1 MTNRLDSH
9 DRMATAPP
17 PRLAAPSGD
26 CCAAREIL
34 RIREG
39 ELQDLKGP
47 CRNSSCRLHYA
58 HSGPCDGRRA
68 T

>member
-1 MTNRLDSH
+1 MTNNRDVA
-9 DRMATAPP
+9 DRMRTA

-26 CCAAREIL
+26 CCAARGIL

-47 CRNSSCRLHYA
+47 CRNSACRLHYA
-58 HSGPCDGRRA
+58 HSGPCDGRK
-68 T
+68 TT